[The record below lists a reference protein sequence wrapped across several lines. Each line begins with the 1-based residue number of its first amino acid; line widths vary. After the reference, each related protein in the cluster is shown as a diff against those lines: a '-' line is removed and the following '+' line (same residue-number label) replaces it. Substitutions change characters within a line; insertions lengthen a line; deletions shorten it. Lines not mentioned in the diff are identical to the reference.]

1 MTDHAMTPRLF
12 ANDAAI
18 VRIGEGLLDHSLP
31 KQDWTHEAHLAACLW
46 LLRDRPDIVPERDL
60 PLIIRSFNE
69 AKGGVND
76 DRQGY
81 HETLTQLYIQGVRA
95 FMADVSP
102 EIGLTAAVNA
112 LLQSDK
118 GRRDWPLTIYRRET
132 LFSVTARREWVAPDL
147 V

>member
-31 KQDWTHEAHLAACLW
+31 KPEWTHEAHLAACLW

-60 PLIIRSFNE
+60 PCIIRRFNE
-69 AKGGVND
+69 AKGGIND
-76 DRQGY
+76 DTQGY

-95 FMADVSP
+95 FMAELDQDQ
-102 EIGLTAAVNA
+102 GLTQAVNG
-112 LLQSDK
+112 LLQSDM
-118 GRRDWPLTIYRRET
+118 GRRDWPLTLYRRET
-132 LFSVTARREWVAPDL
+132 LFSVQARREWVAPDL
-147 V
+147 P